1 MKKGTLLIIGM
12 IIGILLLTACG
23 KSGPSKDAVLDPDI
37 VGTWKQITE
46 DGSASLE
53 DIGIPSGYVFNEDGT
68 GEDLFWALAFTY
80 QTDKGILYLDYEDV
94 TCDDSDYTYSIDGGV
109 ITMTRNAK
117 DAMTMLY
124 RKEVEEL
131 PTEEETTTAETQP
144 AEEEPEEYPEE
155 EYYEEE
161 YYDEWD

>member
-1 MKKGTLLIIGM
+1 MRKGTLFIIGT
-12 IIGILLLTACG
+12 IIGIFLLTACA
-23 KSGPSKDAVLDPDI
+23 KSGPSADAVLDPDLA
-37 VGTWKQITE
+37 GTWKQITE

-68 GEDLFWALAFTY
+68 GEDLFWALTFTY
-80 QTDKGILYLDYEDV
+80 QTDNGILYLDYDDV
-94 TCDDSDYTYSIDGGV
+94 TCDDSDYTYSIDDDV

-124 RKEVEEL
+124 RREAEEL
-131 PTEEETTTAETQP
+131 PTEEETTTAPAPP
-144 AEEEPEEYPEE
+144 AEEVPEEVPEE

-161 YYDEWD
+161 YYDEWY